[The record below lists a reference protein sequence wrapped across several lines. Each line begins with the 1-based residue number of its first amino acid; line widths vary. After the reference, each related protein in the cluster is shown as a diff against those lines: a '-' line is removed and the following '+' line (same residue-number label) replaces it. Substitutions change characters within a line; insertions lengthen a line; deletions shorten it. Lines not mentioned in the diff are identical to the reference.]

1 MINKKLKIKKK
12 IAVIGSGFFGTT
24 ISLILSKKF
33 DIDLYEKEKSILRGA
48 SLANQL
54 RFHFG
59 YHYPRSRK
67 TVKIISKSNK
77 SFLKYY
83 GYDILGKTKNFYGV
97 TSLNTKTTFL
107 RYLSFLKKNKL
118 FFKITN
124 TKEFSHLINGQILT
138 KEKNLNYFLIKKKI
152 QKLIKKSNINL
163 LLNTQFKKKYIS
175 SYDKIILC
183 TYSQNNFLLK
193 NLVGGEAGKI
203 LRKMKYELVEKI
215 VIKLPK
221 FYENKSYVV
230 LDGEFA
236 CVDPYLGTNYH
247 LLSDVKFS
255 KLEIVK
261 GFYPNFRNYKKK
273 YLNKKLIKNIRIS
286 HFKYFIKNSSK
297 YLPFLKKS
305 KYIGS
310 FYVIRTLPFNK
321 EKTDERLNYLQEYN
335 KKIITVFSGKWNTA
349 VNVAHR
355 LLKYIQ

>member
-1 MINKKLKIKKK
+1 MKIKKK

-33 DIDLYEKEKSILRGA
+33 EIDLYEKEKSILRGA

-59 YHYPRSRK
+59 YHYPRSQK
-67 TVKIISKSNK
+67 TVKEITKSKK
-77 SFLKYY
+77 SFLTYY
-83 GYDILGKTKNFYGV
+83 GHDILGKTKNFYGV
-97 TSLNTKTTFL
+97 SAFNTKTTFF
-107 RYLSFLKKNKL
+107 RFLSFLKKNKL

-124 TKEFSHLINGQILT
+124 TKEFSHLINGQILS

-152 QKLIKKSNINL
+152 QKLIKKSSINL
-163 LLNTQFKKKYIS
+163 LLKTQFKIKDIS

-193 NLVGGEAGKI
+193 NLGVKK
-203 LRKMKYELVEKI
+203 LKKFKFELVEKI

-221 FYENKSYVV
+221 FYKNKSYMV
-230 LDGEFA
+230 LDGEFV
-236 CVDPYLGTNYH
+236 CLDPYLGTNYH

-255 KLEIVK
+255 KLEVVE
-261 GFYPNFRNYKKK
+261 GFYPNFKNYRKK
-273 YLNKKLIKNIRIS
+273 YLNKQLIKNIRIS

-310 FYVIRTLPFNK
+310 FYVTRTLLLNK
-321 EKTDERLNYLQEYN
+321 EKTDERLNYLKEYN

-349 VNVAHR
+349 VAVAYS
-355 LLKYIQ
+355 LLKYIK